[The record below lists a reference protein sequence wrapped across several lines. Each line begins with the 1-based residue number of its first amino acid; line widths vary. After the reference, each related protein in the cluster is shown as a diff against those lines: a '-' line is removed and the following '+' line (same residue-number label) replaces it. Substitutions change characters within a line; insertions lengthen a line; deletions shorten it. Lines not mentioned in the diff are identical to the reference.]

1 MSNKNTTTQNISARS
16 FSRNVLPDP
25 QTGTRRTV
33 KSTPTREVA
42 KISAQRIQRLLQNDP
57 PPFSQL
63 PATQDEAPLLAIDR
77 DLDDICL
84 QIDKL
89 PREQLIGGVGVN
101 LAQRLLD
108 LFDAARRT
116 SQPDLM
122 RKAAGLAQ
130 QLSHVIGPDPRG
142 AAAVVPAMVNRIASA
157 LAHIERHTVGDWL
170 ELQVDGDPADGACTL
185 VGIQLSLDTP
195 QLAKDAGRQRA
206 RVMFE
211 AWVDAHLRDPNGLT
225 WKELLQV
232 IGTVERGLGWTFD
245 TQQWLRLQTME
256 ARRSQDIG
264 LLLAS
269 LTAWNA
275 GPIDANSLH
284 NVLELCRT
292 AGLPDTARAELIEC
306 LLPLLPHPGADVA
319 IHDECISAIQ
329 RVDNET
335 TRGQLIK
342 KHAELHPSSV
352 PTRLPRALNGP
363 WRKRCQDL
371 VGALAH
377 QWTQSPNSAP
387 DILATVRRLSA
398 FVDGNDANTVE
409 RQFLL
414 LRDLLN
420 SLDPSQRA
428 ACLADLQAAC
438 EDAIQ
443 DARMPSSGHWS
454 TATPPVLAGLR
465 GTLQALAVIHLGS
478 DIPDR
483 LDEALLT
490 EWMVALHVESFQPEQ
505 ASLLFRRIRFAY
517 RTNVPSTVADQNAP
531 PLSPLLR
538 ELFALHGLPE

>member
-1 MSNKNTTTQNISARS
+1 
-16 FSRNVLPDP
+16 
-25 QTGTRRTV
+25 
-33 KSTPTREVA
+33 
-42 KISAQRIQRLLQNDP
+42 
-57 PPFSQL
+57 
-63 PATQDEAPLLAIDR
+63 
-77 DLDDICL
+77 
-84 QIDKL
+84 
-89 PREQLIGGVGVN
+89 
-101 LAQRLLD
+101 
-108 LFDAARRT
+108 
-116 SQPDLM
+116 
-122 RKAAGLAQ
+122 
-130 QLSHVIGPDPRG
+130 
-142 AAAVVPAMVNRIASA
+142 
-157 LAHIERHTVGDWL
+157 
-170 ELQVDGDPADGACTL
+170 
-185 VGIQLSLDTP
+185 
-195 QLAKDAGRQRA
+195 
-206 RVMFE
+206 
-211 AWVDAHLRDPNGLT
+211 
-225 WKELLQV
+225 
-232 IGTVERGLGWTFD
+232 VERGLGWTFD

-342 KHAELHPSSV
+342 KHAELHPSSM

-414 LRDLLN
+414 LRDLL
-420 SLDPSQRA
+420 SSIDPSQRA

-465 GTLQALAVIHLGS
+465 GALQALAVIHLGS
-478 DIPDR
+478 GIPGR

-490 EWMVALHVESFQPEQ
+490 EWMVALHVESIQPEQ

-517 RTNVPSTVADQNAP
+517 RTSVPSTVADQNAP